1 MHSTYGTYIALATPF
16 VMALIVLFV
25 PYRAVPES
33 KYRRARL
40 TAFTLVGVS
49 VVWLAIAVSDIFWG
63 GPFVVDLVVA
73 VSITFASV
81 YILIRVLGQTGRF
94 HREYL

>member
-16 VMALIVLFV
+16 IMALIVLFV

-40 TAFTLVGVS
+40 AAFTLVGVS
-49 VVWLAIAVSDIFWG
+49 VVWLAIAVSDIFWS
-63 GPFVVDLVVA
+63 GPFVLDLVVA
-73 VSITFASV
+73 LSMTIASI
-81 YILIRVLGQTGRF
+81 YILIRVLGQTGRY
-94 HREYL
+94 HRERL